1 MDKQLLVMVENLP
14 FEATNQILRDV
25 FAQFNPKW
33 CRIVYRNN
41 TSKGFAGVEFQG
53 EDQALA
59 ACRQCHGA
67 MVLGRPITCRMAEP
81 RDRSWFDNPKQAK
94 RRRERMEW
102 ERSGAGGRGGE
113 FLMDREWGTR
123 RDGGE
128 FNRPTPQKQYPNYQA
143 GPPPFSSP
151 PSLASPAPGTVF
163 GPGAVGG
170 PPAGLEMML
179 GMPIQAPM
187 GLGPAQMAPPSGS
200 TPGVSPGMAGTLPPP
215 PIVPRGAFLPD
226 KEFDLKSV
234 DIREHIFFFIDF
246 NLAYCSCGFN
256 QPIPVEM
263 ALLAF
268 SFSTGEKASFHKFID
283 PGTIPRCY
291 LADTHWSTNAIHGI
305 PHHGF
310 RLAEKTTDI
319 CSTSLPPS

>member
-1 MDKQLLVMVENLP
+1 MVMVENLP

-41 TSKGFAGVEFQG
+41 TSKGTRPPVS
-53 EDQALA
+53 L
-59 ACRQCHGA
+59 GA
-67 MVLGRPITCRMAEP
+67 TLRPINPLACQDLLGSSFKGRTRPSRLVASATGRWFSVAPSPAGESVDGASPLLCRPLRPGLTSRDRMAEP

-179 GMPIQAPM
+179 V
-187 GLGPAQMAPPSGS
+187 PPH
-200 TPGVSPGMAGTLPPP
+200 
-215 PIVPRGAFLPD
+215 D
-226 KEFDLKSV
+226 
-234 DIREHIFFFIDF
+234 HI
-246 NLAYCSCGFN
+246 LSLH
-256 QPIPVEM
+256 
-263 ALLAF
+263 LLF
-268 SFSTGEKASFHKFID
+268 SS
-283 PGTIPRCY
+283 
-291 LADTHWSTNAIHGI
+291 
-305 PHHGF
+305 
-310 RLAEKTTDI
+310 
-319 CSTSLPPS
+319 